1 MKQIKY
7 HRQFLKGYS
16 KRVKG
21 NKKLE
26 VKFKERLSLLLRNP
40 EDKML
45 RIHQLKGDSSDFM
58 SFFITGDMRVIYKD
72 YNDSILLIDVGS
84 HNQVY

>member
-45 RIHQLKGDSSDFM
+45 RIHQ
-58 SFFITGDMRVIYKD
+58 
-72 YNDSILLIDVGS
+72 
-84 HNQVY
+84 